1 MFEIF
6 QFHVSRYIEHY
17 LTNTH
22 KESTRY
28 TQSDA
33 SEFTR
38 QNKTWVCSYMLNLLD
53 ALYIAMFY
61 MNPVRIINWL
71 FLSSEFCMVK

>member
-6 QFHVSRYIEHY
+6 QSYVSRYIVHY
-17 LTNTH
+17 LPNTH
-22 KESTRY
+22 KVSKRY
-28 TQSDA
+28 TQTDA

-38 QNKTWVCSYMLNLLD
+38 QDKASVCSYMLNSLA
-53 ALYIAMFY
+53 ALFVVVFY